1 MLNNVDECPCRCAFD
16 VFEFRLSKHVPRN
29 SFYSLCKTAL
39 NTEPKFGR
47 VSLIQDWILKSEE
60 IQEQILRFFTGQINP
75 TSKFHPLNET
85 GVNKELAIM
94 LLAILTR
101 WTRLY
106 EPLEM

>member
-1 MLNNVDECPCRCAFD
+1 MKLTTTLYHKTNQTQAKTDHCIGLNVVTHLDTI
-16 VFEFRLSKHVPRN
+16 KH
-29 SFYSLCKTAL
+29 
-39 NTEPKFGR
+39 
-47 VSLIQDWILKSEE
+47 EE
-60 IQEQILRFFTGQINP
+60 IKP